1 MSGPAPSQ
9 PPNTVGL
16 DRLASLRSKL
26 SGADALLITSLP
38 DIRWATGFSG
48 SNAVLVV
55 REGRADFVTDGR
67 YRHQASREVRG
78 ADVHVPEG
86 GQLGFAVRELLA
98 AEETVRV
105 QPDVLTLA
113 QFDELT
119 KHGPEIRWS
128 QKAGL
133 LESLRATKDEGEI
146 QAITTAQRLTE
157 NVFNDVLPAIK
168 EGMTEKDLAAE
179 LVFRHLQG
187 GAERMSFDPIVSFG
201 PNAALPHGRPGPRAL
216 RNGDPILIDMGGFVE
231 GYASDMT
238 RMVSFGKPSARFL
251 SVFNLV
257 REALQTAH
265 EAARSGMRSCDLDAA
280 ARDVITAG
288 GYEGRF
294 SHSLGHGVGLEIH
307 EAPAVSY
314 RSTAVLPEAAAITL
328 EPGIYLDGEFGVRI
342 EDIVVLRPGGSD
354 TLTNLAHDL
363 VIL

>member
-1 MSGPAPSQ
+1 VSTPVPPLPAGA
-9 PPNTVGL
+9 VGL
-16 DRLASLRSKL
+16 DRTASLRSKL

-55 REGRADFVTDGR
+55 RENRTDFVTDGR
-67 YRHQASREVRG
+67 YRNQASREVRA

-86 GQLGFAVRELLA
+86 GQLAFAARELLA
-98 AEETVRV
+98 AGEDVRV

-119 KHGPEIRWS
+119 KHGPEVRWS
-128 QKAGL
+128 RKTGL
-133 LESLRATKDEGEI
+133 LEGLRVEKDADEI
-146 QAITTAQRLTE
+146 QAIAAAQRLTE
-157 NVFNDVLPAIK
+157 DVFTQVLSAIR

-201 PNAALPHGRPGPRAL
+201 ANAALPHGKPSQRAL

-238 RMVSFGKPSARFL
+238 RMISFGKPSPRFL
-251 SVFNLV
+251 SVFKLV
-257 REALQTAH
+257 HDALTAAH
-265 EAARSGMRSCDLDAA
+265 EAASSGMRSCDLDAA
-280 ARDVITAG
+280 ARDVIKAG
-288 GYEGRF
+288 GFGANF

-307 EAPAVSY
+307 EAPAVSH
-314 RSTAVLPEAAAITL
+314 RSTAVLPEAAAVTL

-354 TLTNLAHDL
+354 TLTNLAQDL